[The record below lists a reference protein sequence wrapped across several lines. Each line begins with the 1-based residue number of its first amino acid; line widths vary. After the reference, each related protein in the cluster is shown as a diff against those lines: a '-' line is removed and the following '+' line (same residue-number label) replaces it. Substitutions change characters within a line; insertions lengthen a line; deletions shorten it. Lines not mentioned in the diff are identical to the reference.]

1 MHKHYTYT
9 DHVTHTGSSEHQ
21 SKPHMNMMN
30 INLAYVH
37 AYYSGYWQAQY
48 SKVRTR
54 LLLASR
60 QAASTSYCIN

>member
-1 MHKHYTYT
+1 MHKQYTYT

-37 AYYSGYWQAQY
+37 AYYSGYWQA
-48 SKVRTR
+48 V
-54 LLLASR
+54 
-60 QAASTSYCIN
+60 